1 VGIKEAYQ
9 SLAESIHPLYDL
21 REARNIADLVM
32 EKLTGWERSKRI
44 VHADLQMTEDQQ
56 TKYDQFKYELLHGRP
71 VQYVLKES
79 WFYGFPFYVDE
90 HVLIPRPETEELVD
104 LIRKEQEQRSK
115 LQEKKN
121 ILDIGTGSGCIAIS
135 LKKTFPYWEIWA
147 IDDSE
152 AALEIAKKNA
162 ASLQVE
168 LHFNRINILH
178 PNVDHQLPPFDL
190 IVSNPPYIPEI
201 DKQEM
206 AKHVLDFEPHQALF
220 VTNNDPLQFYRS
232 IVAFSDEHLMR
243 GGYLYFETHSSY
255 ANQIAA
261 LMEDN
266 MFEEI
271 EVCKDL
277 QGLDR
282 IVKGRRPGASL

>member
-1 VGIKEAYQ
+1 
-9 SLAESIHPLYDL
+9 
-21 REARNIADLVM
+21 M

-44 VHADLQMTEDQQ
+44 VHADLSLTEEQQ
-56 TKYDQFKYELLHGRP
+56 TKYDQFKHELLHGRP
-71 VQYVLKES
+71 VQYVLGEA

-104 LIRKEQEQRSK
+104 LIRKEQEIRVK
-115 LQEKKN
+115 LHEKKN

-135 LKKTFPYWEIWA
+135 LKKTFADWEVWA

-152 AALEIAKKNA
+152 SALQTAKKNA
-162 ASLQVE
+162 ANLQVDV
-168 LHFNRINILH
+168 HFNKINILH

-190 IVSNPPYIPEI
+190 IVSNPPYIPES
-201 DKQEM
+201 DKLEM

-220 VTNNDPLQFYRS
+220 VTNNDPLQFYKA
-232 IVAFSDEHLMR
+232 IVRFSEEHLLR

-255 ANQIAA
+255 ADQVAK
-261 LMEDN
+261 LMEEN
-266 MFEEI
+266 AFEEI
-271 EVCKDL
+271 EICTDL